1 MRSLV
6 RSQHSSPVPIYMG
19 ILFLNA
25 RRRVRHLPKG
35 ESRLSLLFKLSWW
48 QERHKYESPRYARY
62 PNNSLKGEV
71 FAADGKRRFTKENS
85 YEGKPCRCAF
95 SLGKAS
101 SKAATNNQHRTANR
115 VDGLEGPNDCR
126 APKHTAFKSHQT
138 AHRVTAIMLSAR
150 RASHVIESG
159 GFL

>member
-71 FAADGKRRFTKENS
+71 FAADYKRRFTKENS

-101 SKAATNNQHRTANR
+101 QMRQQTISTTANTGR
-115 VDGLEGPNDCR
+115 QNGMPLRLP
-126 APKHTAFKSHQT
+126 APSAHGRKKSDIQ
-138 AHRVTAIMLSAR
+138 RIQLPRIKLSAR
-150 RASHVIESG
+150 PHNQG
-159 GFL
+159 